1 MHKNTKGLC
10 LSNCG
15 KLLSGFILNT
25 VCKSCH
31 WSQSLKPRLVCY
43 YFELDT
49 HRLGFLF
56 VTSLK
61 YDRQSLIE
69 VYKISKLHRSPGL
82 YCIMTAV
89 LLFFFF
95 SLMFSIPSIFSKWS
109 TLLFE
114 WNICSVHMV
123 QIPQHVTFEFVILC
137 LCQVNAVNPS
147 SRTNL
152 NLCGTQDV
160 YMQVRNGNKF
170 TWADWSEA
178 SAMVIYNF
186 RIELYGSF

>member
-1 MHKNTKGLC
+1 MHKNTKRLC

-95 SLMFSIPSIFSKWS
+95 FINVFHSFNFLKVIHTVIWVEYLLSTYGANSTACDLWICDLM
-109 TLLFE
+109 
-114 WNICSVHMV
+114 SV
-123 QIPQHVTFEFVILC
+123 P
-137 LCQVNAVNPS
+137 
-147 SRTNL
+147 
-152 NLCGTQDV
+152 G
-160 YMQVRNGNKF
+160 
-170 TWADWSEA
+170 
-178 SAMVIYNF
+178 
-186 RIELYGSF
+186 